1 MEAVAA
7 EDLIASANTY
17 RWMKNPPKVGE
28 LRVRSWR
35 YLIPP
40 ASSDDPMWLDRCKQ
54 YWLLQQETY
63 GIAVSD
69 HAMMIDFDEQIVTTA
84 AVIMRVLPG
93 RRVRDYTAP
102 RARAN

>member
-1 MEAVAA
+1 MTAA
-7 EDLIASANTY
+7 EAAGTY
-17 RWMKNPPKVGE
+17 RWMKQPAKPGE

-40 ASSDDPMWLDRCKQ
+40 ASSDDPMWLKRCHD

-63 GIAVSD
+63 GLRVSD
-69 HAMMIDFDEQIVTTA
+69 HAMMIDFELQIVTTA
-84 AVIMRVLPG
+84 AVVLDVLPG
-93 RRVRDYTAP
+93 RRVRDYVAP